1 VKRLLAL
8 AAGAFGLR
16 AWLRHRRRTT
26 APPADELRAK
36 LAESRTSVVPAGE
49 APPLAE
55 SPPVEKPPPVEKQ
68 EPDEPVE
75 QPGPVDDVDA
85 RRAEVHE
92 RARRSIDELS

>member
-8 AAGAFGLR
+8 AAGAFGVR

-36 LAESRTSVVPAGE
+36 LAESRTTVEPADD

-55 SPPVEKPPPVEKQ
+55 PLPVE
-68 EPDEPVE
+68 EPEQVEPVE
-75 QPGPVDDVDA
+75 EAEPVDEVDA
-85 RRAEVHE
+85 RRADVHE

>member
-1 VKRLLAL
+1 M
-8 AAGAFGLR
+8 R

-36 LAESRTSVVPAGE
+36 LAESRTTVEPAGE

-55 SPPVEKPPPVEKQ
+55 PPPVEKPEPV
-68 EPDEPVE
+68 EPVE
-75 QPGPVDDVDA
+75 QAEPVDDVDA

>member
-36 LAESRTSVVPAGE
+36 LAESRTTVEPADD

-55 SPPVEKPPPVEKQ
+55 PLPVEKP
-68 EPDEPVE
+68 EPVE
-75 QPGPVDDVDA
+75 HVEKAEATDDVDA
-85 RRAEVHE
+85 RRADVHE

>member
-1 VKRLLAL
+1 M
-8 AAGAFGLR
+8 R

-36 LAESRTSVVPAGE
+36 LAESRTTVEPAGE

-55 SPPVEKPPPVEKQ
+55 PPPVEKPEPVEPVEKA
-68 EPDEPVE
+68 EPA
-75 QPGPVDDVDA
+75 DDVDA
-85 RRAEVHE
+85 RRADVHE